1 VSTNG
6 LVRLLERVGGQGEGF
21 LAYAGGLGYLTLD
34 ALKHLVLGV
43 FTRPR
48 LKVDETFFQM
58 VRLGVRAIPIVAL
71 VQVFVGMILALQLAP
86 VLADYGQLDK
96 VATVVAIAIF
106 RELGPL
112 ISAVVLSGFAGA
124 AIAAELGTMVVG
136 EEIAALRTSA
146 IPPVRFLVVPRIIAC
161 LLTTVALTVLADV
174 VGALG
179 GGIIDRWVLQGDS
192 WQYYHTTIE
201 SLAAKDFLTGL
212 IKSGVFAFI
221 IVLVSCY
228 EGLSVAGGA
237 EGVGRATTR
246 SVVLAIF
253 LIIAADCAFTTF
265 FYFFW

>member
-1 VSTNG
+1 MSTTG

-21 LAYAGGLGYLTLD
+21 LAYLGGLGYLTLD
-34 ALKHLVLGV
+34 ALKHTALGLVI
-43 FTRPR
+43 RPR
-48 LKVDETFFQM
+48 IKIDETLFQM
-58 VRLGVRAIPIVAL
+58 VRLGVRAVPIIAL
-71 VQVFVGMILALQLAP
+71 VQIFVGMILALQLAP

-96 VATVVAIAIF
+96 VATVVSIAVF

-112 ISAVVLSGFAGA
+112 ISAVVLTGFAGA

-146 IPPVRFLVVPRIIAC
+146 IHPVRFLVVPRIIAC
-161 LLTTVALTVLADV
+161 LLTTVALTVLADI
-174 VGALG
+174 VGAVG
-179 GGIIDRWVLQGDS
+179 GGLIDRWVLQGDS

-201 SLAAKDFLTGL
+201 SLALKDFLTGL
-212 IKSGVFAFI
+212 IKSAVFAFI

-228 EGLSVAGGA
+228 EGLSVTGGA

>member
-1 VSTNG
+1 MSTTG
-6 LVRLLERVGGQGEGF
+6 LVRILERVGGQGEGF
-21 LAYAGGLGYLTLD
+21 LAYLGGLGYLTLD
-34 ALKHLVLGV
+34 ALKHTALGLV
-43 FTRPR
+43 TRPR
-48 LKVDETFFQM
+48 IKIDETFFQM
-58 VRLGVRAIPIVAL
+58 VRLGVRAVPIIAL
-71 VQVFVGMILALQLAP
+71 VQIFVGMILALQLAP

-96 VATVVAIAIF
+96 VATVVSVAVF
-106 RELGPL
+106 RDLGPL
-112 ISAVVLSGFAGA
+112 ISAVVLTGFAGA

-146 IPPVRFLVVPRIIAC
+146 IHPVRFLVVPRIIAC
-161 LLTTVALTVLADV
+161 LLTTVALTVLADI
-174 VGALG
+174 VGAVG
-179 GGIIDRWVLQGDS
+179 GGLIDRWVLQGDS

-201 SLAAKDFLTGL
+201 SLALKDFLTGL
-212 IKSGVFAFI
+212 IKSAVFAFI